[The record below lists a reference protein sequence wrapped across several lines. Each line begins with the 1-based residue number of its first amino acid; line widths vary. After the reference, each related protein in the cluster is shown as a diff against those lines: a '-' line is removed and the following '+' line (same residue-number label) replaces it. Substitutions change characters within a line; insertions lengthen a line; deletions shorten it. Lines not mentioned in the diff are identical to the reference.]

1 MVWFADTLVFYV
13 IEISKLKSKKVITI
27 RINSIASP
35 LSTNFDL
42 SIHDICKTMLV
53 LFSITYTNKNMGDKS
68 LSDENE
74 IKPSNKFSNMEDVKS
89 LRKCKLNKL
98 VLISVLIHWDW
109 NLIILWSKLRAI
121 DSLMLLEINSDSRR
135 YSIFCPWGN
144 YQ

>member
-1 MVWFADTLVFYV
+1 M
-13 IEISKLKSKKVITI
+13 IEISKLKSKKVIRI

-98 VLISVLIHWDW
+98 VLISVLIH
-109 NLIILWSKLRAI
+109 
-121 DSLMLLEINSDSRR
+121 
-135 YSIFCPWGN
+135 
-144 YQ
+144 

>member
-109 NLIILWSKLRAI
+109 NLIILWSKLKAI